1 MFGAVRYWF
10 SKYGIDVNIEEN
22 KELIFAADVWYDES
36 TCLISAYFS
45 SDGFKINVSLMST
58 KTWCLFL

>member
-10 SKYGIDVNIEEN
+10 GKYGIYVNIEEN
-22 KELIFAADVWYDES
+22 KELIFAADVWYNKS

-45 SDGFKINVSLMST
+45 IDGFKINVSLMST
-58 KTWCLFL
+58 KTCCLFL